1 MDQGNMPN
9 HARTEG
15 LWDTAV
21 MCDMSGRVHSVDW
34 HSPPH
39 WLLTSP
45 QWRTHLNSVDTAPTT
60 MATHT
65 VAYNSE
71 KNYQSY
77 FKTSKTHLFFSLPPL
92 MMESLP
98 NNISHI
104 PLPLLPVTSHYTHP
118 IQSYMLLTN
127 KHTHHLMHM
136 THHWRDLHK
145 NNTKTNHLTVLKIQ
159 SPHTTKSHLI
169 QTIPHS
175 VVERLGDQQLFFQQ
189 IILRKFRHNKPT
201 WKKQIYS
208 TRVTPSQ
215 WIIQCVQ
222 RFCKVTKIWVSTV
235 GDATHWIGDGVIG
248 CCELW

>member
-21 MCDMSGRVHSVDW
+21 MCDMWGLEHSVDW

-45 QWRTHLNSVDTAPTT
+45 QWRTRLNSVDMTPTT

-71 KNYQSY
+71 ENYQSY
-77 FKTSKTHLFFSLPPL
+77 FKTSNTHLFFSLPPL

-136 THHWRDLHK
+136 AHHWRDLHK
-145 NNTKTNHLTVLKIQ
+145 NNTKTNHLNKFNSFLIQHNHIIPPSPTWFKQYRTVL
-159 SPHTTKSHLI
+159 SSA
-169 QTIPHS
+169 
-175 VVERLGDQQLFFQQ
+175 LG
-189 IILRKFRHNKPT
+189 INNCSSIK
-201 WKKQIYS
+201 
-208 TRVTPSQ
+208 
-215 WIIQCVQ
+215 
-222 RFCKVTKIWVSTV
+222 
-235 GDATHWIGDGVIG
+235 
-248 CCELW
+248 